1 VVDGGGSSVGEGR
14 CVGDNLVV
22 VSVRLEEGQHED
34 GDCSSPEKP
43 AASELGLAS
52 AEAAR
57 RRWSSSAEVGRPAG

>member
-1 VVDGGGSSVGEGR
+1 VLREG
-14 CVGDNLVV
+14 
-22 VSVRLEEGQHED
+22 

-57 RRWSSSAEVGRPAG
+57 RRWSSSVEAARPAGRHSSAETRRCAERKMVARRRPR